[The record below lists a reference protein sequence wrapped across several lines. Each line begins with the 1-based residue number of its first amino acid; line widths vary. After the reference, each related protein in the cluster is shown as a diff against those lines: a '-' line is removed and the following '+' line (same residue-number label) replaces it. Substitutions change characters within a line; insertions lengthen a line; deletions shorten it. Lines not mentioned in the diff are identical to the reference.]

1 MQQLNTIPIENFL
14 QKARIASKSG
24 QKVVNLSL
32 EEAQALSDSLSIV
45 MMRLTGQLDA
55 IVQQLAAQG
64 NEVIQV
70 DVNGGGF

>member
-1 MQQLNTIPIENFL
+1 MQQLNTLPIENFI

-32 EEAQALSDSLSIV
+32 DEAQALSDSLAVV
-45 MMRLTGQLDA
+45 MIRLTGELDA
-55 IVQQLAAQG
+55 IVQQIKTQG

-70 DVNGGGF
+70 DVHGGTF